1 MNGRHPDDA
10 EWITII
16 IIFMNK
22 NGFAGFNRAISI
34 IGWFCLDIFEPLKV
48 NFHVVTTQID
58 GLAENYC
65 LLDYAHTTVS

>member
-1 MNGRHPDDA
+1 
-10 EWITII
+10 
-16 IIFMNK
+16 MNK

-48 NFHVVTTQID
+48 NFHLVTTQID

-65 LLDYAHTTVS
+65 LLDYAHTMVS

>member
-1 MNGRHPDDA
+1 
-10 EWITII
+10 
-16 IIFMNK
+16 MNK

-34 IGWFCLDIFEPLKV
+34 IWWFCLDIFEPLKV
-48 NFHVVTTQID
+48 DFHVVTTQID